1 MENLNKNADERFLLH
16 VASSPHVR
24 NTDSTQRI
32 MLDVIIALI
41 PAMIAAIVFFGIR
54 SLAVILVS
62 VAACVLS
69 EYATQKIMKKT
80 IRISD
85 LSAVV
90 TGILLAFNVPS
101 TMPFWMV
108 AFAGFFAIVVVK
120 EFFGGIGCNF
130 LNPAL
135 AGRAM
140 LLSSWGAKMSQTVAP
155 FQPDTLSGATPL
167 SGGAM
172 PSLMDM
178 FIGKMPGMLGEV
190 SSVALLIGAAYLVVR
205 GVIHLRIPAAY
216 LGSFIV
222 CIAIF
227 GMISG
232 DMGIGEIPQQLLA
245 GGLILGAFF
254 MATDYATTP
263 MTPQGQI
270 IFGIGCGLLT
280 ALIRVFGGYP
290 EGVSYAILIMNV
302 CTPLIDKYIKLQP
315 FGGGK

>member
-1 MENLNKNADERFLLH
+1 MENLNKNADERLLLH

-24 NTDSTQRI
+24 TTDSTQRI

-69 EYATQKIMKKT
+69 EYATQKIMKKP

-140 LLSSWGAKMSQTVAP
+140 LLSSWSSKMSQTAAP

-190 SSVALLIGAAYLVVR
+190 SAIALLIGAAYLVVR
-205 GVIHLRIPAAY
+205 GVIHLRIPATY
-216 LGSFIV
+216 LASFV
-222 CIAIF
+222 VFIAIF

-232 DMGIGEIPQQLLA
+232 DVAINEIPQQILA
-245 GGLILGAFF
+245 GGLILGACF

-263 MTPQGQI
+263 MTPQGQL